1 MKRELTLLGGIGLV
15 LVAATAVVA
24 LSPSALGQPEPRNVQ
39 AGYLSVAET
48 TIAPEQVSG
57 GTATL
62 TVDTRLSHGGGPSEN
77 VSVLFRATN
86 IQTGLVETTQ
96 TRELGTITGN
106 REVTVIGNLSVARKG
121 GYRIESIVYR
131 DGERIDTGGKEVRGV
146 GTLQPAYARVPVEFH
161 RFGNTTGGTDL
172 PPISFTV
179 DNATDNRTRL
189 NVSTYLTNA
198 GDEPVDDLRLSL
210 VARQADS
217 NIVADRA
224 EVPLRN
230 LTAGA
235 TATPT
240 APLTV
245 PEGYNY
251 YLDAILWHEGTI
263 VGTTRVAANLNPSQ
277 NFSVSPPQSE
287 SGLQVSD
294 FESEGDRAT
303 GADGET
309 SRADGP
315 VPGVDASGPG
325 FGIRIALVVMLVVG
339 FGVWRHSQ

>member
-1 MKRELTLLGGIGLV
+1 MLRSLHSTASTHQVSLRIYVLEYQSRRWSLGERQR
-15 LVAATAVVA
+15 A
-24 LSPSALGQPEPRNVQ
+24 LSRDQYPDWVGRDH
-39 AGYLSVAET
+39 T
-48 TIAPEQVSG
+48 
-57 GTATL
+57 
-62 TVDTRLSHGGGPSEN
+62 DTRARDYHRRPGSDRRRKS
-77 VSVLFRATN
+77 
-86 IQTGLVETTQ
+86 
-96 TRELGTITGN
+96 LGCP
-106 REVTVIGNLSVARKG
+106 RG
-121 GYRIESIVYR
+121 GYRIESIIYR

-161 RFGNTTGGTDL
+161 RFGDTTGGTDL

-179 DNATDNRTRL
+179 EDVTDNRTRL
-189 NVSTYLTNA
+189 NVSAYLTNA
-198 GDEPVDDLRLSL
+198 GDEPIDDLRLSL

-230 LTAGA
+230 LTTGA

-263 VGTTRVAANLNPSQ
+263 VGTTRAAANLNPSQ
-277 NFSVSPPQSE
+277 NLSVSPPQSE
-287 SGLQVSD
+287 GGLQISD

-303 GADGET
+303 EADGET
-309 SRADGP
+309 SGADGP
-315 VPGVDASGPG
+315 VSGVDASGPG
-325 FGIRIALVVMLVVG
+325 FGISIALVAMLVVG